1 MHRRN
6 HLSVEAVN
14 QAAYLLLMALL
25 ADAGWAFSF
34 YCQKVVMGKMSPN
47 VWWMPAILLMTEGNC
62 QTLVGTPYGKIVG
75 KPNAFWGDLY
85 YPYYVDSYL
94 FCWSGTD

>member
-1 MHRRN
+1 
-6 HLSVEAVN
+6 
-14 QAAYLLLMALL
+14 MALL

-47 VWWMPAILLMTEGNC
+47 AWWMPAILLMTEGNC
-62 QTLVGTPYGKIVG
+62 QTLVGTPYSKIVG

-94 FCWSGTD
+94 FCWSGID